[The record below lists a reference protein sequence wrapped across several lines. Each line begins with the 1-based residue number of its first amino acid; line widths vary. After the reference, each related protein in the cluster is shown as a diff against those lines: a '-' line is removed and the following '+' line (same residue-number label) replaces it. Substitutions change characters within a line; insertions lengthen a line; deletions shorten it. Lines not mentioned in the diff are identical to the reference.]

1 MQPRAG
7 ARRLGLAA
15 RAQMIDALVRAIE
28 RPPDPGS
35 SQWVVEVP
43 QIRSSGR
50 VPNVARHPGL

>member
-35 SQWVVEVP
+35 SQWVEVP

-50 VPNVARHPGL
+50 VPNVARHLGP